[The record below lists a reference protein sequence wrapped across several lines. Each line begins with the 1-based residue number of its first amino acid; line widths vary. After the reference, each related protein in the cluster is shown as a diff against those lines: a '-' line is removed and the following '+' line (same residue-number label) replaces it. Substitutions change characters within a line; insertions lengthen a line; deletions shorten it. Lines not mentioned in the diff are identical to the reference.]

1 MITDALTAVP
11 ETLDID
17 RGGRRVRVYRW
28 GDAECRSIV
37 LVHGAGASAHWWDH
51 IAPLLVAPG
60 LIGHAALIESRQELE
75 GVCAAL
81 ATRDASEGQIE
92 QLRESVGITG
102 ELVSDPVRFSL
113 ENVRFHRL
121 ISEATGND
129 VIIAVS
135 AALSELFFK
144 ETVNINYSESALR
157 ATVRAHT
164 RIVKALSEHD
174 SEVARAAMMKHLSG
188 YDEYLSQ
195 TEQLASHS

>member
-1 MITDALTAVP
+1 M
-11 ETLDID
+11 
-17 RGGRRVRVYRW
+17 
-28 GDAECRSIV
+28 
-37 LVHGAGASAHWWDH
+37 
-51 IAPLLVAPG
+51 
-60 LIGHAALIESRQELE
+60 
-75 GVCAAL
+75 CAAL

-129 VIIAVS
+129 VVIAVS

-164 RIVKALSEHD
+164 RIVKALSERD
-174 SEVARAAMMKHLSG
+174 SEVARAAMMKHVSG

-195 TEQLASHS
+195 TEQLKSRR